1 MSGCDT
7 LPHFS
12 TADQQETRCCTDF
25 ASTCSIECDLYE
37 ISPNS
42 TTINAAFN
50 CSSLTRISTVGLVD
64 NITHSVNVS
73 INGQEN
79 LYLIFTPP
87 EVALNATYDCVSSVQ
102 LQFSAIP
109 KEISFSSSTCGKLL

>member
-1 MSGCDT
+1 MGF
-7 LPHFS
+7 LL
-12 TADQQETRCCTDF
+12 
-25 ASTCSIECDLYE
+25 IVL
-37 ISPNS
+37 
-42 TTINAAFN
+42 INATFN
-50 CSSLTRISTVGLVD
+50 CSSLTRISSVGLVD

-79 LYLIFTPP
+79 LHLTFTPP

-109 KEISFSSSTCGKLL
+109 KRDNLFFEHMW